1 MEAIRKNL
9 RIASEIKVGACGMAG
24 KYVTATSRAVTTTST
39 TKIRK

>member
-24 KYVTATSRAVTTTST
+24 KYVPLPGR
-39 TKIRK
+39 